1 MKYKPG
7 ELIVFRKYMG
17 YMKDSRWKVGV
28 VVEVGDKVMVVCIRS
43 GRSELMYCSLVWYGK
58 NDDRLLDRG
67 NVKAIRNLF
76 RLGALFS
83 NRMIREDWRRLMA

>member
-43 GRSELMYCSLVWYGK
+43 GRSELMYCSLVGYRT
-58 NDDRLLDRG
+58 NDIRLLDRG